1 MNPLKYSS
9 WNRLRRVT
17 AWVRRFA
24 DLLLA
29 KVKKQGKPVGVVART
44 YIDANWNRQRWRT
57 VGETNTGGEI
67 SWRDKRF
74 DWRKRS
80 QKTEPLEISYP
91 IVDELGILRV
101 GGRLDRAELSYDAA
115 HPMNLPKKH
124 HIKQLIV
131 ADVHNRCRH
140 AGVNHVLAQVR
151 NRCWIID
158 GRQEVKNLD
167 KECEVCERRRVQ
179 PSVQI
184 MAPLQR
190 RRVGTTMRAFAKCC
204 VDYAGPFTTKITRRV
219 SDKRYLCLFTCSA
232 TRAVHLEM
240 ACSLSTTDFLNT
252 FSQMVATRGRPEEVK
267 SDYGTDFV
275 GAERESSE
283 NLFKQWTRNRSP
295 VMLPITGSDGI
306 GILRWGRFLVG
317 CLSRCLK

>member
-1 MNPLKYSS
+1 MNLLKYSS

-115 HPMNLPKKH
+115 HPMILPKKH

-151 NRCWIID
+151 NRCRIID
-158 GRQEVKNLD
+158 GRQEVKN
-167 KECEVCERRRVQ
+167 KERTKKGQRMQGVWEKTCTAISVDHGTASKEESWNNDESVCKV
-179 PSVQI
+179 
-184 MAPLQR
+184 L
-190 RRVGTTMRAFAKCC
+190 G
-204 VDYAGPFTTKITRRV
+204 
-219 SDKRYLCLFTCSA
+219 
-232 TRAVHLEM
+232 
-240 ACSLSTTDFLNT
+240 
-252 FSQMVATRGRPEEVK
+252 
-267 SDYGTDFV
+267 
-275 GAERESSE
+275 
-283 NLFKQWTRNRSP
+283 W
-295 VMLPITGSDGI
+295 
-306 GILRWGRFLVG
+306 LRWPLHDQDYSKSF
-317 CLSRCLK
+317 C